1 MNLAET
7 LKSVRCINDAAKVA
21 PRIAKD
27 AGVPIKDVLAFIAKH
42 RGIHATMEDV
52 RRMRDY
58 VPTWTTDSRGGRW
71 QDRMADSHGHMPN
84 FDRMARGRF

>member
-21 PRIAKD
+21 PRIASE
-27 AGVPIKDVLAFIAKH
+27 AGVSVNTVLLFIGKH
-42 RGIHATMEDV
+42 RGVHATMEDV
-52 RRMRDY
+52 RRVRDFI
-58 VPTWTTDSRGGRW
+58 PTWTTDSRGGQW
-71 QDRMADSHGHMPN
+71 QERMPDSHGHMPN